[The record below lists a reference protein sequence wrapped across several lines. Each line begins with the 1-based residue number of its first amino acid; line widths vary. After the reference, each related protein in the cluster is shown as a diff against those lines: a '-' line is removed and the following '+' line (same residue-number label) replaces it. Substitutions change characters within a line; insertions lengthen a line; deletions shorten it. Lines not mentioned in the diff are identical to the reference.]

1 MNPMKNDAFLES
13 LKQAVQ
19 LKEGYEL
26 QAAKGQVRLIKEGE
40 EVTEGIFFK
49 YDMAFLLQGLTV
61 FKRFSRVERFFIEI
75 MGGDAEQFYT
85 LLRVHPEKVQL
96 STPEEVIQFVH
107 DHLPVLAEF
116 PSLKE
121 VNSWLSST
129 PMEVHPELIGNNGNT
144 ATMRELVIL
153 RLEGDARYKELYA
166 RFRSMLCLKAAEG
179 QSPYVK
185 MYKVFQKLEKDLK
198 EMAP

>member
-26 QAAKGQVRLIKEGE
+26 QAAKGQIRLIKEE
-40 EVTEGIFFK
+40 AEVTEGIFFK
-49 YDMAFLLQGLTV
+49 YDTAFLLQGLTV

-75 MGGDAEQFYT
+75 MGGDPEQFYT
-85 LLRVHPEKVQL
+85 LLRVHPEKVRL
-96 STPEEVIQFVH
+96 STPEEVKQFVN

-153 RLEGDARYKELYA
+153 RQEGDARYKELYA

>member
-13 LKQAVQ
+13 LRQAVQ

-26 QAAKGQVRLIKEGE
+26 QAAKGQIRLIKEGE
-40 EVTEGIFFK
+40 EVTEGVFFK
-49 YDMAFLLQGLTV
+49 YDTAFLLQGLTF

-85 LLRVHPEKVQL
+85 LLRVHPEKIQL
-96 STPEEVIQFVH
+96 STPEEVKQFVY
-107 DHLPVLAEF
+107 DRLPVLAEF

-121 VNSWLSST
+121 VNNWLSST
-129 PMEVHPELIGNNGNT
+129 PMELHPELIGNNGNT

>member
-26 QAAKGQVRLIKEGE
+26 QAAKGQIRLIKEGE
-40 EVTEGIFFK
+40 EVTEGVFFK
-49 YDMAFLLQGLTV
+49 YDTAFLLQGLTF

-75 MGGDAEQFYT
+75 MGGDPEQFYT
-85 LLRVHPEKVQL
+85 LLRVQPEMIQL
-96 STPEEVIQFVH
+96 STPEEVKQFVQ

-121 VNSWLSST
+121 VNSWLSAT
-129 PMEVHPELIGNNGNT
+129 PIALHPELIGNNGNT

>member
-1 MNPMKNDAFLES
+1 MKNDAFLES

-26 QAAKGQVRLIKEGE
+26 QATKGQIRLIKEGE

-49 YDMAFLLQGLTV
+49 YDTTFLLQGLTF
-61 FKRFSRVERFFIEI
+61 FKRFSRVESFFIEI
-75 MGGDAEQFYT
+75 MGGEPEQFYT
-85 LLRVHPEKVQL
+85 LLRVQPEKIQL
-96 STPEEVIQFVH
+96 NTPEEVRKFV
-107 DHLPVLAEF
+107 DDSLPVLAEF
-116 PSLKE
+116 PTLKE
-121 VNSWLSST
+121 VSSWLSAT
-129 PMEVHPELIGNNGNT
+129 PMELHPELIGNNGNT

>member
-1 MNPMKNDAFLES
+1 MKNDAFLES

-26 QAAKGQVRLIKEGE
+26 QAAKGQIRLIKEGE

-49 YDMAFLLQGLTV
+49 YDTAFLLQGLTF

-75 MGGDAEQFYT
+75 MGGDPEQFYT
-85 LLRVHPEKVQL
+85 LLRVQPEKIQL
-96 STPEEVIQFVH
+96 STPEEVKQFVQ
-107 DHLPVLAEF
+107 DQLPVLAEF

-121 VNSWLSST
+121 VNSWLSAT
-129 PMEVHPELIGNNGNT
+129 PMELHPELIGNNGNT

>member
-13 LKQAVQ
+13 LKEAVL

-26 QAAKGQVRLIKEGE
+26 QAAKGQIKIIKQAG
-40 EVTEGIFFK
+40 EVTEGVFFK
-49 YDMAFLLQGLTV
+49 YDTAFLVQGLTF
-61 FKRFSRVERFFIEI
+61 FKRFPSVERFFIEI
-75 MGGDAEQFYT
+75 MGGDPEQFNT
-85 LLRVHPEKVQL
+85 LVRVHPEKIQLNSPDEVRKFVQD
-96 STPEEVIQFVH
+96 S
-107 DHLPVLAEF
+107 LPVLAEF
-116 PSLKE
+116 PTLKE
-121 VNSWLSST
+121 VNNWLSAT
-129 PMEVHPELIGNNGNT
+129 PFEQHPELIGNNGNT
-144 ATMRELVIL
+144 VTMRELVIL
-153 RLEGDARYKELYA
+153 RLEGNARYKELYA

>member
-1 MNPMKNDAFLES
+1 MNPMKNDAFLQS
-13 LKQAVQ
+13 LQQAVQ

-26 QAAKGQVRLIKEGE
+26 QAGKGQIRLIKQNG
-40 EVTEGIFFK
+40 EVTEGLFFK
-49 YDMAFLLQGLTV
+49 YDTAFLLQGLTF
-61 FKRFSRVERFFIEI
+61 FKRFYRVEKFFMEI
-75 MGGDAEQFYT
+75 MGGDPEQFYT

-96 STPEEVIQFVH
+96 NTPEEVAQFVQ
-107 DHLPVLAEF
+107 DSLPVLAEF
-116 PSLKE
+116 PTLKE
-121 VNSWLSST
+121 ISGWLAST
-129 PMEVHPELIGNNGNT
+129 PMELHPELIGNNGNT

-153 RLEGDARYKELYA
+153 RLEGDARYKDLYA

>member
-1 MNPMKNDAFLES
+1 MKNDTFLES

-26 QAAKGQVRLIKEGE
+26 QAAKGQIRLIKQGE
-40 EVTEGIFFK
+40 EVTEGVFFK
-49 YDMAFLLQGLTV
+49 YDTAFLLQGLTF
-61 FKRFSRVERFFIEI
+61 FKSFSRVEKFFIEI
-75 MGGDAEQFYT
+75 MGGDPELFYT
-85 LLRVHPEKVQL
+85 LLRVHPEKIHL
-96 STPEEVIQFVH
+96 NAPEEVTQFVH

-121 VNSWLSST
+121 VNSWLSAT
-129 PMEVHPELIGNNGNT
+129 PMELHPELIGNNGNT

-153 RLEGDARYKELYA
+153 RLEGDSRYKELYA

>member
-1 MNPMKNDAFLES
+1 MKNDAFLES
-13 LKQAVQ
+13 LRQAVQ

-26 QAAKGQVRLIKEGE
+26 QAAKGQIRLIKEGE
-40 EVTEGIFFK
+40 EVTEGVFFK
-49 YDMAFLLQGLTV
+49 YDTAFLLQGLTF

-85 LLRVHPEKVQL
+85 LLRVHPEKIQL
-96 STPEEVIQFVH
+96 STPEEVKQFVY
-107 DHLPVLAEF
+107 DRLPVLAEF

-121 VNSWLSST
+121 VNNWLSST
-129 PMEVHPELIGNNGNT
+129 PMELHPELIGNNGNT

>member
-26 QAAKGQVRLIKEGE
+26 QAAKGQIRLIKEGE

-49 YDMAFLLQGLTV
+49 YDTAFLLQGLTF

-75 MGGDAEQFYT
+75 MGGDPEQFYT
-85 LLRVHPEKVQL
+85 LLRVQPEKVQL
-96 STPEEVIQFVH
+96 STPEEVKQFVQ

-121 VNSWLSST
+121 VNSWLSAT
-129 PMEVHPELIGNNGNT
+129 PMALHPELIGNNGNT

>member
-26 QAAKGQVRLIKEGE
+26 QAAKGQIRLIKEEE

-49 YDMAFLLQGLTV
+49 YDTAFLLQGLTV

-85 LLRVHPEKVQL
+85 LFRVHPEKVQL
-96 STPEEVIQFVH
+96 STPEEVTQFVH
-107 DHLPVLAEF
+107 DRLPVLAEF

>member
-26 QAAKGQVRLIKEGE
+26 QAAKGQIRLIKEGE
-40 EVTEGIFFK
+40 EVTEGVFFK
-49 YDMAFLLQGLTV
+49 YDTAFLLQGLTF

-75 MGGDAEQFYT
+75 MGGDPEQFYT
-85 LLRVHPEKVQL
+85 LLRVQPEKIQL
-96 STPEEVIQFVH
+96 STPEEVKQFVQ
-107 DHLPVLAEF
+107 DQLPVLAEF

-121 VNSWLSST
+121 VNSWLSAT
-129 PMEVHPELIGNNGNT
+129 PIELHPELIGNNGNT

-153 RLEGDARYKELYA
+153 RLEGDVRYKELYA

>member
-26 QAAKGQVRLIKEGE
+26 QAAKGQIRLIKEE
-40 EVTEGIFFK
+40 AEVTEGIFFK
-49 YDMAFLLQGLTV
+49 YDTAFLLQGLTV

-75 MGGDAEQFYT
+75 MGGDPEQFYT
-85 LLRVHPEKVQL
+85 LLRVHPEKVRL
-96 STPEEVIQFVH
+96 STPEEVKQFVN

-153 RLEGDARYKELYA
+153 RQEGDARYKELYG

-179 QSPYVK
+179 RSPYVK